1 MAIWACTA
9 VAAPPS
15 SSASETVLS
24 RDFMVI
30 GVSSGSF
37 VEAILVRPVP
47 TSMRK
52 RVEFPVSLDL
62 PPAMREAVRLEHQK
76 RDDDQPDR
84 DLAQKSDVV
93 VERQCLVDGAP
104 FEAGADPLYR
114 FRQQHHESG
123 AHQRAHDRTGAP
135 AANNSQRQDR
145 AFDAEALI

>member
-15 SSASETVLS
+15 SSASETVPS

-37 VEAILVRPVP
+37 IEAILVKPVP

-62 PPAMREAVRLEHQK
+62 PPAMREPVRLEHQK
-76 RDDDQPDR
+76 CDDDQPDR
-84 DLAQKSDVV
+84 DLAQEADVG
-93 VERQCLVDGAP
+93 VERQRLVDRAA
-104 FEAGADPLYR
+104 FEAGGDPFHR
-114 FRQQHHESG
+114 FRQQYHERG
-123 AHQRAHDRTGAP
+123 AHQR
-135 AANNSQRQDR
+135 
-145 AFDAEALI
+145 